1 MTVPNINFNN
11 ADVADKSVKFN
22 KIVAMNWSCDESNYE
37 AKMDQMINFINKEVL
52 AESYIL
58 IDVGN
63 F

>member
-1 MTVPNINFNN
+1 MTVPNINFKH

-22 KIVAMNWSCDESNYE
+22 KIVVKNWSCDESNYE
-37 AKMDQMINFINKEVL
+37 DKMEQMIDFINKEVL
-52 AESYIL
+52 AESYLL